1 MMAVMNLSMTVSP
14 ATVCEMPVS
23 QMTVRADGAA
33 IVAQSILALP
43 RKGLPARSSSCGD
56 PKGECNA

>member
-1 MMAVMNLSMTVSP
+1 MMGTMLVFTTVFP
-14 ATVCEMPVS
+14 TFPTDRDAT
-23 QMTVRADGAA
+23 AA

-56 PKGECNA
+56 PKGE

>member
-1 MMAVMNLSMTVSP
+1 MMGTMLELTTHPVPTRFTTDRD
-14 ATVCEMPVS
+14 AT
-23 QMTVRADGAA
+23 AA

-56 PKGECNA
+56 PKGE

>member
-1 MMAVMNLSMTVSP
+1 MILVMEFMTDHPAGFDALAVRGRV
-14 ATVCEMPVS
+14 
-23 QMTVRADGAA
+23 GA

-43 RKGLPARSSSCGD
+43 RKGLPACSSSCGD